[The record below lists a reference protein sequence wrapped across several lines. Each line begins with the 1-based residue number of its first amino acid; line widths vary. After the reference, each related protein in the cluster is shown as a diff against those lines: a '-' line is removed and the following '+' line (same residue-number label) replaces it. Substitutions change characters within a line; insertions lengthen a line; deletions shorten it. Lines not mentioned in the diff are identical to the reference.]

1 MLLEEFDADK
11 YERSLK
17 EEGREKGETQ
27 LLRLLEHLF
36 SDNRPEDIRLAVND
50 SGILL
55 TAAPSDTWQ
64 TLAMIRTESSKNI
77 IILFRE
83 M

>member
-1 MLLEEFDADK
+1 MLLEEFNAEK

-17 EEGREKGETQ
+17 EEGHEEGLAEGRTEGEEQ

-50 SGILL
+50 KS
-55 TAAPSDTWQ
+55 
-64 TLAMIRTESSKNI
+64 IREK
-77 IILFRE
+77 LYRE
-83 M
+83 YNLK